1 MTSIEM
7 HSEHMSG
14 VCLAHQWGNQ
24 RVPRGFEEG
33 ARVRHTTG
41 RCRMGQQSRA
51 SPGGGL
57 YVQ

>member
-1 MTSIEM
+1 MTSIQI

-33 ARVRHTTG
+33 ARVRHITG
-41 RCRMGQQSRA
+41 RCHMGQQ
-51 SPGGGL
+51 GHVLQDGGL
-57 YVQ
+57 SVQ